1 MNEVLHLWCVF
12 TTPVVTTTHHALT
25 AGVYDHRLP
34 IRSIRNG
41 PSRGFSDTKEKIV
54 VTSPSVSS
62 VKEKIIRERTVSPE
76 ELAKEKSGT
85 MPDCFEYIERLKA
98 EDWGDHIAYLY
109 RDEPKASTWPGAP
122 PAYLDKFVGSIEV
135 RPGYSVTMDDAG
147 TIQQAVKEKFGGRVF
162 RLILK
167 KGRERITECRFTN
180 EAPPKYP
187 DAQNQQPQYH
197 QQPNGATD
205 ASVASKAIDAMASQQ
220 PDAVR
225 LAMDV
230 LRSASEIVMRQA
242 NPQQPHVT
250 TESEL
255 DRAIRQATIQR
266 LLAPPPDPF
275 EMFVKFKQ
283 LMGDGGGM
291 AGNPLIDKVLSAAV
305 DKILNPAPAISG
317 RTTLL
322 DIGREFIPVLG
333 TVMHEY
339 RLSREADARITEL
352 QRSAMPPPAAVQ
364 QNPPALPAAPL
375 PAPVPQQATPPAAP
389 ALTFQQIENH
399 IAKIVKN
406 VAFPVDEAVD
416 KVLEFL
422 YDTDPRIVG
431 ALLNPPSL
439 DPRLKPGK
447 DGLMQLFTFEPEL
460 KDCLANV
467 PRLSEFLDKFII
479 AATEAEAAEARLR
492 SAAPAATAAQ
502 PV

>member
-1 MNEVLHLWCVF
+1 
-12 TTPVVTTTHHALT
+12 
-25 AGVYDHRLP
+25 
-34 IRSIRNG
+34 
-41 PSRGFSDTKEKIV
+41 V

-85 MPDCFEYIERLKA
+85 MPDCFEYIERLKP

-109 RDEPKASTWPGAP
+109 RDEPKAATWPGAP
-122 PAYLDKFVGSIEV
+122 PAYLDKFVGNIEV

-187 DAQNQQPQYH
+187 DAQQPYNNH
-197 QQPNGATD
+197 PQQPNGATD

-242 NPQQPHVT
+242 NPPAAPT
-250 TESEL
+250 ADNEL
-255 DRAIRQATIQR
+255 DRAIRQATINR

-283 LMGDGGGM
+283 LMGD
-291 AGNPLIDKVLSAAV
+291 AGANGSTNGLVEKVLSAAV
-305 DKILNPAPAISG
+305 DKILNPAPAVSG

-322 DIGREFIPVLG
+322 DVGREFIPVLG
-333 TVMHEY
+333 TTVREAMHDF
-339 RLSREADARITEL
+339 RLAREADARIAEL
-352 QRSAMPPPAAVQ
+352 ARGVPPAQPVPAV
-364 QNPPALPAAPL
+364 PALPATAVS
-375 PAPVPQQATPPAAP
+375 AVPQSAPNPPAAAQP
-389 ALTFQQIENH
+389 AAQPSFQWVAERVAN
-399 IAKIVKN
+399 IVKN
-406 VAFPVDEAVD
+406 MEYSTDEAVD
-416 KVLEFL
+416 RVISFL
-422 YDTDPRIVG
+422 YDTHETLVG
-431 ALLNPPSL
+431 LLL
-439 DPRLKPGK
+439 DPPKMDARLKPGK
-447 DGLMQLFTFEPEL
+447 EGLVQLFTYEPA
-460 KDCLANV
+460 LAVCMVNP
-467 PRLSEFLDKFII
+467 PRVTEFIDKFIV
-479 AATEAEAAEARLR
+479 AAKAAEAEE
-492 SAAPAATAAQ
+492 AKP
-502 PV
+502 